1 MIFIIIITNNE
12 TDNSF
17 ESIFDIPTDGIRD
30 D

>member
-17 ESIFDIPTDGIRD
+17 ELIFDIPIDGIRD